1 MIPRT
6 KGNVLV
12 VREAQLED
20 LPIVVELRLAL
31 LRENAAHPIYGR
43 LRRDA
48 ERRATELF
56 GAQLQHPD
64 ETVLLAERNGTTVGI
79 LRCVESVGS
88 PLLQPARYCY
98 ISSVYVRPSERRR
111 GVLQALMEHATAW
124 CVERGLDEMR
134 LHNVPASDEATAA
147 WTALGFDVV
156 EHVRMRRLRAP
167 SEGRQAAGGRSTS
180 TERR

>member
-1 MIPRT
+1 VISPARRS
-6 KGNVLV
+6 VV
-12 VREAQLED
+12 AVREAQPED
-20 LPIVVELRLAL
+20 LPTVVELRLAL
-31 LRENAAHPIYGR
+31 LRENATHPIYGR
-43 LRRDA
+43 LRRDV

-56 GAQLQHPD
+56 AAQLQSDD
-64 ETVLLAERNGTTVGI
+64 ETVLLAERDGKTVGI
-79 LRCVESVGS
+79 LRCVESLGS

-124 CVERGLDEMR
+124 CVERGLEEMR
-134 LHNVPASDEATAA
+134 LHNVPGSDEASAA

-167 SEGRQAAGGRSTS
+167 SEARAAKRSVPD
-180 TERR
+180 ERR